1 MDLSKKA
8 VSLSRMRHRPFI
20 LLAAAA
26 LLISCTC
33 GGPQVPPPPPE
44 PTLEEKVEA
53 QLQGLTL
60 REKVGQLF
68 CVRPEALDPGF
79 KKSGLSQQAYGLQA
93 VNDSM
98 RAFAARFPVGGIIL
112 FGHNIADPVQLDSLV
127 RQLKAL
133 PGAPLLCVDEE
144 GGYVTRIA
152 ANRNFPVEH
161 FPQMGTLAAR
171 KDASEVYRCGSVIG
185 TYLKDYGFEVDFA
198 PVADVNTNPRNAVIG
213 KRAFSSDPQV
223 AAPLVVQFLK
233 GLQGAGVAG
242 CLKHFPG
249 HGDTSAD
256 THFGYARTRKT
267 WEELLECE
275 MLPFKGGIAAGAQL
289 IMTAHISAPA
299 VTGSDIPSTLSE
311 VILQEKLRDELG
323 YQGIIITDGM
333 EMGAIT
339 RQFTSAE
346 ATLRSLQAGVDVI
359 LGPHDLEEAFDA
371 VLQAVEEGSLTEER
385 IDQSVR
391 RVLLLKARLRGIY
404 NSRYT
409 PSFYAY
415 ACIHSQF
422 KADTLEVVEK
432 LTDKYEYFR

>member
-1 MDLSKKA
+1 MK
-8 VSLSRMRHRPFI
+8 HRPFL

-26 LLISCTC
+26 LLASCTC
-33 GGPQVPPPPPE
+33 GGPQEPPPPPE

-53 QLQGLTL
+53 QLQGLSL

-68 CVRPEALDPGF
+68 CVRPEALDPDF
-79 KKSGLSQQAYGLQA
+79 ARSGMSQQAYGLQA

-98 RAFAARFPVGGIIL
+98 RATAARYPVGGIIL
-112 FGHNIADPVQLDSLV
+112 FGHNIVTPVQLDTFV
-127 RQLKAL
+127 HALKAL

-171 KDASEVYRCGSVIG
+171 KEPAEVYRCGQVIG
-185 TYLKDYGFEVDFA
+185 SYLKEYGFEVDFA

-213 KRAFSSDPQV
+213 KRAFSSDPAQ

-233 GLQGAGVAG
+233 GLQSAGIAG

-256 THFGYARTRKT
+256 THFGYASTRKS

-275 MLPFKGGIAAGAQL
+275 MIPFKAGIAAGAPL
-289 IMTAHISAPA
+289 IMTAHISAPN
-299 VTGSDIPSTLSE
+299 VTGSNVPATLSE

-323 YQGIIITDGM
+323 FQGIIITDGM

-339 RQFTSAE
+339 RQFSSAE
-346 ATLRSLQAGVDVI
+346 ATLRSLSAGADVI
-359 LGPHDLEEAFDA
+359 LGPHDLPEAFDA

-385 IDQSVR
+385 IDRSVR
-391 RVLLLKARLRGIY
+391 RVLLLKARLRGA
-404 NSRYT
+404 
-409 PSFYAY
+409 PS
-415 ACIHSQF
+415 
-422 KADTLEVVEK
+422 L
-432 LTDKYEYFR
+432 

>member
-1 MDLSKKA
+1 MKHGSIL
-8 VSLSRMRHRPFI
+8 
-20 LLAAAA
+20 LLAASAA
-26 LLISCTC
+26 FLLSCTC
-33 GGPQVPPPPPE
+33 GGPVAPPPPPE

-53 QLQGLTL
+53 QLQGLSL

-79 KKSGLSQQAYGLQA
+79 RKSGKSHQAYGLQE

-98 RAFAARFPVGGIIL
+98 RAFSARYPVGGIIL
-112 FGHNIADPVQLDSLV
+112 FGHNIADPEQLDSLV
-127 RQLKAL
+127 RRLKAL

-152 ANRNFPVEH
+152 ANRRFPVEH

-171 KDASEVYRCGSVIG
+171 KDPQEVYRCGQVIG

-213 KRAFSSDPQV
+213 KRAFSSDPRE
-223 AAPLVVQFLK
+223 AAPMVAQFLK
-233 GLQGAGVAG
+233 GLQSAGVAG

-267 WEELLECE
+267 WEELLDCE
-275 MLPFKGGIAAGAQL
+275 MIPFKAGIAAGAQL
-289 IMTAHISAPA
+289 IMTAHISAPG

-323 YQGIIITDGM
+323 YDGIIITDGM
-333 EMGAIT
+333 DMGAIT
-339 RQFTSAE
+339 RHFSSAE
-346 ATLRSLQAGVDVI
+346 AALRSLSAGADVI
-359 LGPHDLEEAFDA
+359 LGPHDLQEAFDA
-371 VLQAVEEGSLTEER
+371 VVQAVEEGSLTEER
-385 IDQSVR
+385 LDRSVR
-391 RVLLLKARLRGIY
+391 RVLLLKARLRGI
-404 NSRYT
+404 
-409 PSFYAY
+409 
-415 ACIHSQF
+415 
-422 KADTLEVVEK
+422 
-432 LTDKYEYFR
+432 